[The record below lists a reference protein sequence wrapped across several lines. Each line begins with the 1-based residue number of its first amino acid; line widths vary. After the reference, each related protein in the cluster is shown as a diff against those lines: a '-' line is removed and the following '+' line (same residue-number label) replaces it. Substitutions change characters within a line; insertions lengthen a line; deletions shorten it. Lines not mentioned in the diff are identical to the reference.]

1 MRNRL
6 GRYASSRYA
15 SSFSD
20 NGGVT
25 APRQEHN
32 MTLTYALIA
41 DGGIV
46 LAADSE
52 LINSHGVAK
61 DCLNK
66 CAVLTAEP

>member
-15 SSFSD
+15 SFFSD

-41 DGGIV
+41 DGLRRFREVTHRCSREVTHLLGNQ
-46 LAADSE
+46 E
-52 LINSHGVAK
+52 LN
-61 DCLNK
+61 
-66 CAVLTAEP
+66 